1 MHYRVGLEPKWYIGA
16 YRLLLSRTLAALS
29 RQFGDDVSGLERN
42 FSALMSLTLFDMS
55 LALDA
60 YHGAHLQELDAIK
73 KERDVAHAEAQEL
86 LLTYTAIINA
96 LPVNIA
102 LLDGRGLIL
111 SVNENWR
118 KFADEN
124 SYRSDGYGVGLNY
137 LEICRATTG
146 QDVTDAYRIA
156 DGIELIL
163 QRKITYFTHEYP
175 CHSPVERRWFR
186 AIVTPIDFGA
196 NKGAVIMHLDTT
208 HRKEQELALW
218 RGANFDS
225 LTNLPNR
232 SLILDRIRQ
241 AVHRAKRHGE
251 QLGLLFL
258 DLDHF
263 KQINDKL
270 GHAAGDEVLRVFA
283 RRIETCVRAGDSVG
297 RLAGDEFL
305 IVLPGMRQV
314 EDAKR
319 VAGKILDATSHP
331 IDLSGQSI
339 VVTCSIGIAIFPEH
353 GETAEDLIKRSD
365 VALYAAKASGRDDVS
380 VFSDLEGAPSSP

>member
-1 MHYRVGLEPKWYIGA
+1 
-16 YRLLLSRTLAALS
+16 
-29 RQFGDDVSGLERN
+29 
-42 FSALMSLTLFDMS
+42 
-55 LALDA
+55 
-60 YHGAHLQELDAIK
+60 
-73 KERDVAHAEAQEL
+73 
-86 LLTYTAIINA
+86 
-96 LPVNIA
+96 
-102 LLDGRGLIL
+102 
-111 SVNENWR
+111 
-118 KFADEN
+118 
-124 SYRSDGYGVGLNY
+124 
-137 LEICRATTG
+137 
-146 QDVTDAYRIA
+146 
-156 DGIELIL
+156 
-163 QRKITYFTHEYP
+163 
-175 CHSPVERRWFR
+175 
-186 AIVTPIDFGA
+186 
-196 NKGAVIMHLDTT
+196 MHLDTT